1 MIYSCWSPWLLSRLA
16 IYGLFMLGTVDC
28 SGVAHT
34 WTPEYMAATQL
45 VMKLIQGLAFWH
57 HTHAGPWQPH
67 LVNFGSNCS
76 VGLVAEVEPKQIH
89 GL

>member
-1 MIYSCWSPWLLSRLA
+1 MAYSCWAQWTAVGWHTLGHLSTV
-16 IYGLFMLGTVDC
+16 YGCNT
-28 SGVAHT
+28 T
-34 WTPEYMAATQL
+34 WYEIDTRPGL
-45 VMKLIQGLAFWH
+45 LAFWH